1 MKAQTFNKTKASKK
15 EIAMGEFFELKD
27 NANEIKEIAIDF
39 INTLYPN
46 ARIYK
51 QSINAVTSNPYLL
64 VFDGKT
70 ELNVYSLDNLIIVWS
85 LNKRDYKTKY
95 YIYSL

>member
-1 MKAQTFNKTKASKK
+1 MKATKFNKKQIK
-15 EIAMGEFFELKD
+15 MGEFFELKD
-27 NANEIKEIAIDF
+27 NANEIKDIAINF
-39 INTLYPN
+39 INTNYPN
-46 ARIYK
+46 AITYK
-51 QSINAVTSNPYLL
+51 QQVNAVTSNPYLL
-64 VFDGKT
+64 VFYGKI

>member
-1 MKAQTFNKTKASKK
+1 METQTFNKIKASKK
-15 EIAMGEFFELKD
+15 EIAMGEFFEFKD
-27 NANEIKEIAIDF
+27 NANEIKDITIDF
-39 INTLYPN
+39 IDTLYPN

-51 QSINAVTSNPYLL
+51 QQVNAVTSNPYLL
-64 VFDGKT
+64 VFDGKI
-70 ELNVYSLDNLIIVWS
+70 ELNVYSLDNLIVVSS